1 MGILINRCKGEWK
14 NEWQEF
20 AEATGCAQSM
30 KQIVVGF
37 IIGASILLLAS
48 LGQLVAEWLEKVI

>member
-1 MGILINRCKGEWK
+1 MGISINRCKGEWK
-14 NEWQEF
+14 NEWKEF
-20 AEATGCAQSM
+20 SEATGCTQSM

-37 IIGASILLLAS
+37 VIGASILLLAS

>member
-1 MGILINRCKGEWK
+1 MRISIK
-14 NEWQEF
+14 NEWREF
-20 AEATGCAQSM
+20 SEATGCAQSM

-37 IIGASILLLAS
+37 VIGAAVLILAS

>member
-1 MGILINRCKGEWK
+1 MGISINRCKSEWK

-20 AEATGCAQSM
+20 SEATGCAQSM

-37 IIGASILLLAS
+37 VIGAAVLLVAS
-48 LGQLVAEWLEKVI
+48 LGQLIAEWLENVI